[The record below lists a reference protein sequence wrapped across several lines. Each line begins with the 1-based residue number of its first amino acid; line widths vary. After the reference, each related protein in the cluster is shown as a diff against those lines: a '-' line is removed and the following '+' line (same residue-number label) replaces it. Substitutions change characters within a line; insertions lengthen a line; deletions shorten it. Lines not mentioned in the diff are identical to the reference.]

1 MTDSVTTEFNG
12 QPISPDIPREI
23 LLRLQSKLASCR
35 GGNKILMPLLHARI
49 SEALIRHSPRIY
61 EIPDHGLSSNSLP
74 GGTIV
79 YSSQQPQIFPLPNS
93 PLLRS
98 AEGYEEQTNT
108 DGHGFSQNTTD
119 IVPTLRVVTWGQN
132 IPDAMLSSNQDP
144 FNQTQVFQASFDNIE
159 STGTMELLFANSAM
173 WDSVESWDSQ
183 FTGAAVG

>member
-1 MTDSVTTEFNG
+1 MTDSVTTGFNG
-12 QPISPDIPREI
+12 QSISIDIPKEI

-35 GGNKILMPLLHARI
+35 GGNKILLPLLHDRI
-49 SEALIRHSPRIY
+49 SEALLGHSPRIY
-61 EIPDHGLSSNSLP
+61 EISDHGPSTNSLL

-79 YSSQQPQIFPLPNS
+79 YPSQQPQAFPLPNS
-93 PLLRS
+93 PPLRS

-108 DGHGFSQNTTD
+108 DRQVFSQSTTD
-119 IVPTLRVVTWGQN
+119 IVPTLRVVTWDQN
-132 IPDAMLSSNQDP
+132 IPDAVLSSHQDP